1 MPTGW
6 LGGGSKLKET
16 LEKNL
21 TKKFDI
27 ETCMEQYCPFR
38 GRGIVSNLGSSAEGM
53 RENRCTVSVTSQLL
67 LLLSQIDLE
76 HLRSLNHSLVLSVGI
91 VHYRT

>member
-76 HLRSLNHSLVLSVGI
+76 HLR
-91 VHYRT
+91 